1 MVIDSRRGDRMMMM
15 MWGFEWGR
23 DTIGVGEQGGGNL
36 EFQLCDC
43 LGRNWIDTII
53 KEAINLLPQP

>member
-23 DTIGVGEQGGGNL
+23 DTMGVWDQGGVNL

-43 LGRNWIDTII
+43 LGRNWIDTI
-53 KEAINLLPQP
+53 L

>member
-15 MWGFEWGR
+15 WGFEWGW
-23 DTIGVGEQGGGNL
+23 DTMGVWDQGGVNL

-43 LGRNWIDTII
+43 LGRNWINTIV
-53 KEAINLLPQP
+53 KEAINLLP